1 MYGWRAG
8 TRAGSHRDVCW
19 IPAPGLPRGPGMP
32 ETGFAPPGDAA
43 EGERSCWA
51 PPRAGCSHLGGCS
64 LCSFFPSPLQLPY
77 PTMDLF
83 FFLLAIYEWSEK
95 KVWQKNGGSGMLIA
109 QELAI
114 LGFRKCLVPGGPLNQ
129 QGNREGS
136 TKDPVPCLDTKCT

>member
-1 MYGWRAG
+1 MLDLTGMC
-8 TRAGSHRDVCW
+8 AGSLHRGC
-19 IPAPGLPRGPGMP
+19 RGDR
-32 ETGFAPPGDAA
+32 ECLRQRWSFAPPGDAA

-77 PTMDLF
+77 PTTDLV